1 MLGARDRAMI
11 CNPEHE
17 SLAINKVVETYMD
30 AENVYIDDLFTS
42 SNIYPYMWWFIP
54 VFPVNHASHNVS
66 EPAE

>member
-1 MLGARDRAMI
+1 MLLIVCGKSVELIRGHIMLGARDRAMI

-42 SNIYPYMWWFIP
+42 SNIYPYM
-54 VFPVNHASHNVS
+54 
-66 EPAE
+66 